1 MKRHAFT
8 LLVGLSCLLSG
19 PVLSQEGSKPVIPS
33 VSGQKPAIPV
43 KPLYKGPLSQEQAEK
58 LAQTVS
64 QTEQQESQ
72 ARQPVSPAPE
82 SVEDAYRRMFAAQQ
96 AKPVTETFLD
106 KVAKTWKPTQK
117 FKVRPKE
124 SIMIAV
130 GQGLMNTIS
139 TDLPLI
145 NAKTNDETSTYESS
159 EGYLYVTVNTDKPI
173 SLVAF
178 AEGVLETQISITLVP
193 IPAPPT
199 FVEINFDL
207 EPELRSEVQAYADEF
222 ELAEKIAAQT
232 ANSSPYTPY
241 QQSITN
247 LLLPVAQGEIPR
259 GFGLTPDIPDQD
271 KYPCATTMYHETKQ
285 RLVSGKY
292 IIDVVHAVNNTPAA
306 KEIREEMCIGRF
318 VKAVALFQKSILQPG
333 EESELYILRDKLEAD
348 KLKRKHSRPRLIG
361 GYHE

>member
-1 MKRHAFT
+1 MKQHAIT
-8 LLVGLSCLLSG
+8 LLVGLSCLFTG
-19 PVLSQEGSKPVIPS
+19 QVFSQEETKPVIPS
-33 VSGQKPAIPV
+33 MSGQSPEIPV
-43 KPLYKGPLSQEQAEK
+43 RPLYTERMTQEQAES
-58 LAQTVS
+58 LAQSVKSAEPKDGQSTGPAS
-64 QTEQQESQ
+64 PRTET
-72 ARQPVSPAPE
+72 
-82 SVEDAYRRMFAAQQ
+82 VEDVYKRMFAAQQ
-96 AKPVTETFLD
+96 PKPAETFLE
-106 KVAKTWKPTQK
+106 KVSKSWKPTQK

-139 TDLPLI
+139 TNLPLI

-207 EPELRSEVQAYADEF
+207 DTSLRSEVQAYADEF
-222 ELAEKIAAQT
+222 ELAEKIATQSV
-232 ANSSPYTPY
+232 NSSPYTPY
-241 QQSITN
+241 QQSISS
-247 LLLPVAQGEIPR
+247 LLIPVAQGEIPR

-292 IIDVVHAVNNTPAA
+292 IIDVVHTVNNTPVA
-306 KEIREEMCIGRF
+306 KEIREEMCLGRF

-333 EESELYILRDKLEAD
+333 EESELYILRDKLEAE
-348 KLKRKHSRPRLIG
+348 KLKRKQSRPRLLG